1 VFYAPAIASK
11 GAFSNATILLTN
23 TITVSAV
30 FLDGDTE
37 ELFDQRTKT
46 QIGSVKERI
55 SIWFESTN
63 LSWGARQVISAD
75 LEHVYSMCSTV
86 RVFAVKPEDGPSNLR
101 HLKFSHGLVF
111 HPALAPNSLKEIVAR
126 YQNGQFELVVH
137 RELVDKYV
145 EQMDL
150 VKAHEAAYQKF
161 QDLSVRLAN
170 RDFASVFA
178 NGPSD
183 SEKVYVEVEEE
194 TLPINFDYSAHFQK
208 IGLRNL
214 RMPSLLSFFSM
225 EYRGR
230 RELFCGAVVEMERRI
245 TPWPFIYFNGAWRWF
260 YPRLP

>member
-1 VFYAPAIASK
+1 MKNLNSSAGKSASVLVILTMILCVCESACGSTNKEVFYAPAIASK

-46 QIGSVKERI
+46 QIVSVKERI

-86 RVFAVKPEDGPSNLR
+86 RVFAVKPENGPSNLR
-101 HLKFSHGLVF
+101 HLKLSHGLIF
-111 HPALAPNSLKEIVAR
+111 YPALAPKSLKEIGAR

-170 RDFASVFA
+170 RDFASLA
-178 NGPSD
+178 S
-183 SEKVYVEVEEE
+183 
-194 TLPINFDYSAHFQK
+194 H
-208 IGLRNL
+208 
-214 RMPSLLSFFSM
+214 
-225 EYRGR
+225 
-230 RELFCGAVVEMERRI
+230 
-245 TPWPFIYFNGAWRWF
+245 
-260 YPRLP
+260 RLPHGRKISADREAVCL